1 MLGIMYCGY
10 MFLATSLLS
19 VYCPLLH
26 RPLRQY
32 GAVRLDSDI
41 MGELKESRAYRH
53 HDSHDGLC
61 RYCHRRRQHRH
72 SHQQDARTLCWL
84 SPMKTGFAKQLKR
97 AFILHSQI
105 VSSYAVALVKQLLIG
120 AGNRC
125 RPCGF
130 HHLFRGTHCLSV
142 FASSKL
148 FSLSSSPLL
157 SSPLLSSRLSLSL
170 PLCLSLSLSLSRS
183 LSLSLSFCVCVSVS
197 ASVSV
202 SVSGVRAVFG
212 AVFAVTD
219 GGKQN
224 DVVLR

>member
-1 MLGIMYCGY
+1 MLRSAPLRVTLLHAASSASCRLAASLLPRRFATAAPQPVPLADALEPIAVGLGAFQNMLGIMYCGY

-41 MGELKESRAYRH
+41 MGELKEPRAYHH

-61 RYCHRRRQHRH
+61 RHCHRRRQHRH
-72 SHQQDARTLCWL
+72 SHQQDARTRCWL
-84 SPMKTGFAKQLKR
+84 SPMKTGFAKQLKC

-120 AGNRC
+120 DGNRC

-142 FASSKL
+142 FKFDAAEHQL
-148 FSLSSSPLL
+148 QNAQHV
-157 SSPLLSSRLSLSL
+157 
-170 PLCLSLSLSLSRS
+170 PLCKNIKPI
-183 LSLSLSFCVCVSVS
+183 
-197 ASVSV
+197 AI
-202 SVSGVRAVFG
+202 
-212 AVFAVTD
+212 
-219 GGKQN
+219 QN
-224 DVVLR
+224 